1 MKKRLLTFVILIA
14 AFCMAFPAF
23 AEIISDETT
32 GASCGSGLKW
42 SYDTDTKTLTI
53 SGTGKMSDFDEKF
66 PGMIAPWRKVT
77 KITKNLETINIL
89 DGVTSIGE
97 YAFFCLDT
105 LTNVTIP
112 NSVKSIN
119 ECAFYGCS
127 ELADLTIPEGVTE
140 IGESA
145 FDHCT
150 ALTSVTVPGNVQHIG
165 ESAFSSC
172 DNLASVVVEDGVQSI
187 GAYAFDWCSNL
198 ESITLS
204 DSVTSIGDQA
214 FARTAL
220 YNEWYDKSELC
231 SVLYIGNHLI
241 KADEW
246 AVNKGIAEGTT
257 TSDYAV
263 KPGTVTVADAAFY
276 GCDALTSITLPDS
289 VQSIGSKAFASC
301 YGLTSITIPKNVT
314 NLGEGAFLTCTGL
327 TEIRVDPENTAY
339 ISENGVLYNKEKT
352 ELVCYPK
359 NKPDTSFAL
368 PEGVTSLA
376 VGAFERCRNLTSIFL
391 PDGLTSIGQEAFN
404 TCDAL
409 TSIRLPDGV
418 TTIGGYAFFGCDA
431 LTSITIPNSVE
442 IIGDYAFSG
451 CGSPKK
457 VYYNGSEADWDEIL
471 KGVSYSITRD
481 EITFCK
487 GIRAVQTADG
497 IVVSP
502 ANMENGTIIVA
513 FYDGKR
519 LVELQT
525 AAYAG
530 EAVTFTP
537 EVSYT
542 HAKAMIWDG
551 LNSLSP
557 VCEAKKV
564 K

>member
-1 MKKRLLTFVILIA
+1 MKKRLLTLFVLLA

-42 SYDTDTKTLTI
+42 SYDTDTKTLTV
-53 SGTGKMSDFDEKF
+53 SGTGKMSDFDERF

-77 KITKNLETINIL
+77 AITRNLETINIL

-97 YAFFCLDT
+97 YAFFSLDT

-150 ALTSVTVPGNVQHIG
+150 ALTSVTVPGNVRHIG

-172 DNLASVVVEDGVQSI
+172 DNLTSVAIGSGVQSI
-187 GAYAFDWCSNL
+187 GAFAFNWCGSL
-198 ESITLS
+198 ESITLP
-204 DSVTSIGDQA
+204 DSVSSIGDQA
-214 FARTAL
+214 FAGTAL
-220 YNEWYDKSELC
+220 YNEWYDNSELC

-263 KPGTVTVADAAFY
+263 KPGTITVADAAFY
-276 GCDALTSITLPDS
+276 GCDALTSVTLPDS

-301 YGLTSITIPKNVT
+301 KGLTGMTIPKNVT
-314 NLGEGAFLTCTGL
+314 SIGEGAFLTCVGL
-327 TEIRVDPENTAY
+327 TDIRVDPDSIAY

-352 ELVCYPK
+352 EIVCYPK
-359 NKPDTSFAL
+359 NKPDTSFVL

-391 PDGLTSIGQEAFN
+391 PEGVTSIGKEAFN

-418 TTIGGYAFFGCDA
+418 TTIGGYAFFGCEA
-431 LTSITIPNSVE
+431 LTSITLPNSVE

-471 KGVSYSITRD
+471 KGESYSIARD
-481 EITFCK
+481 EIVLCK
-487 GIRAVQTADG
+487 GIKTARTADG
-497 IVVSP
+497 IVVRP
-502 ANMENGTIIVA
+502 TNMENGMVILA
-513 FYDGKR
+513 LYDGKR
-519 LVELQT
+519 LAELQT
-525 AAYAG
+525 AAYVG
-530 EAVTFTP
+530 EDITFTSD
-537 EVSYT
+537 VSYT
-542 HAKAMIWDG
+542 NAKVMVWDS

-557 VCEAKKV
+557 VCAAKNV
-564 K
+564 P